1 MSTVFMVAF
10 VRTFGIGVRVTAV
23 GVVSLGVRTFGVIG
37 QTRGMKGV
45 VVRGVGFG
53 LGAFAWAQL
62 DGFLS
67 LAFCVIEL
75 FVIFVGGFGFFGS
88 MNFLGAF
95 VGDFDFV
102 DLDGV
107 DFLFVLLVIFLV
119 VIEIS
124 AASQRV
130 CWSGSLDLVV
140 LGFHQAR
147 REGVNFLF
155 AERGFDGGLIG
166 SERLTRFV

>member
-1 MSTVFMVAF
+1 M
-10 VRTFGIGVRVTAV
+10 RVTAV
-23 GVVSLGVRTFGVIG
+23 GVVSLGVSTFGVIG
-37 QTRGMKGV
+37 QTRSMKRV

-53 LGAFAWAQL
+53 LRAFTRAQF
-62 DGFLS
+62 DGFLR
-67 LAFCVIEL
+67 LALGVIEL
-75 FVIFVGGFGFFGS
+75 FAIFVGGFGFFGS

-124 AASQRV
+124 AAGQRIG
-130 CWSGSLDLVV
+130 WSGGLDLVV
-140 LGFHQAR
+140 LGFYQ
-147 REGVNFLF
+147 
-155 AERGFDGGLIG
+155 
-166 SERLTRFV
+166 